1 MGGGGTVLP
10 DDIQDGRMGYEHIDA
25 SRISGLAGDLASDA
39 SACLR
44 FIDDYIDAWEN
55 RQARV
60 AGAIDRLVIDDALAA
75 LLSLS
80 TSSAMLGAVTFSAA
94 ARELYVEARHL
105 GTVPAS
111 GADRLAR
118 IGDAVC
124 AELRLASAGM
134 RAAYSV

>member
-1 MGGGGTVLP
+1 M
-10 DDIQDGRMGYEHIDA
+10 RYEHIDV
-25 SRISGLAGDLASDA
+25 SRITGLANELTNDA

-44 FIDDYIDAWEN
+44 FIDDYIGAWEH

-60 AGAIDRLVIDDALAA
+60 ATAVDRFVIDDALAA

-80 TSSAMLGAVTFSAA
+80 TSSAMLGAEGLSTA
-94 ARELYVEARHL
+94 ARALHDEARTL
-105 GTVPAS
+105 GTVPAR

-124 AELRLASAGM
+124 LELRLAAAEM
-134 RAAYSV
+134 RAA